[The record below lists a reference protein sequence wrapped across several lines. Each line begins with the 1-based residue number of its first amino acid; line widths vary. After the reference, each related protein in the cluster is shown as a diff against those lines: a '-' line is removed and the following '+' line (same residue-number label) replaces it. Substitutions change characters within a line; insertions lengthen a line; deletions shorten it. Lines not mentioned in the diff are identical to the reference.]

1 MASTKICLSSGGG
14 RRRCER
20 QRPIVATLATA
31 VVLCF
36 VSIATLAGAS
46 VSDAQGAS
54 VVGHSA
60 WPAWGHGATL
70 GSNPDLDRPVVGH
83 GEVPHVSGQS
93 EQDDVSSNW
102 SGLVDTGTT
111 YTAIS
116 SYWTVPSVV
125 PSEANEASG
134 TWIGIDGAIS
144 GDDSIIQTGTAQTTS
159 GGSTSYY
166 AWYELYPNA
175 SVELGVVAPGDE
187 MEAEIEEDSPGTWTI
202 TIEDLTSQQGSTGQV
217 PYDGPGESA
226 EWIEEVPSGDPQPG
240 LADFGNADFTDLGV
254 TTTEPDDVVSTP
266 TFMANSDGD
275 IIAYPGGFVDDDMTV
290 TYGQP
295 PTATAVAASPNPTA
309 SGTSVTYSASVSSAY
324 GPPDG
329 SVTFSAGSTSLCTAS
344 LSNGSGS
351 CTSSAAPVGTDTVSG
366 TYPGDPAF
374 AASTGSTTLV
384 VNSPAASAPPPSH
397 GYWLVGSDGG
407 IFTFGSA
414 LLYGSEAQR
423 PAKTRRRYRSNQ
435 RRWWLLARRLR
446 RWGLQLRRYRF
457 LRLDPRPRPASR
469 RVGPTEQ
476 PQCPDRGDGAI

>member
-1 MASTKICLSSGGG
+1 MVRAI
-14 RRRCER
+14 
-20 QRPIVATLATA
+20 
-31 VVLCF
+31 
-36 VSIATLAGAS
+36 
-46 VSDAQGAS
+46 
-54 VVGHSA
+54 
-60 WPAWGHGATL
+60 
-70 GSNPDLDRPVVGH
+70 N
-83 GEVPHVSGQS
+83 
-93 EQDDVSSNW
+93 
-102 SGLVDTGTT
+102 TGTT

-295 PTATAVAASPNPTA
+295 PTATAVSASPNPTA

-366 TYPGDPAF
+366 TYPGDPVF

-414 LLYGSEAQR
+414 VFHGSTGSLVLQRPVVGIVPTNGDGGYWLDASDGGVFSFGDTTFYGSIPGLGLHPAGSGLPNSLMPPLWAWCHPTTTEAI
-423 PAKTRRRYRSNQ
+423 S
-435 RRWWLLARRLR
+435 WWL
-446 RWGLQLRRYRF
+446 
-457 LRLDPRPRPASR
+457 
-469 RVGPTEQ
+469 PTEGSSLSGMPTLLVRAQVSVGVLAQ
-476 PQCPDRGDGAI
+476 PSQLCPTPQATDTGW

>member
-1 MASTKICLSSGGG
+1 M
-14 RRRCER
+14 
-20 QRPIVATLATA
+20 
-31 VVLCF
+31 
-36 VSIATLAGAS
+36 
-46 VSDAQGAS
+46 
-54 VVGHSA
+54 
-60 WPAWGHGATL
+60 
-70 GSNPDLDRPVVGH
+70 
-83 GEVPHVSGQS
+83 
-93 EQDDVSSNW
+93 SSNW

-144 GDDSIIQTGTAQTTS
+144 GLRLHHPNRHRTDDLR
-159 GGSTSYY
+159 
-166 AWYELYPNA
+166 WVHELLRLVRLYPNA
-175 SVELGVVAPGDE
+175 SVELGVVVPGDE

-226 EWIEEVPSGDPQPG
+226 EWIEEMPSGDPQPG

-295 PTATAVAASPNPTA
+295 PTATAVSASPNPTA

-366 TYPGDPAF
+366 TYPGDPVF
-374 AASTGSTTLV
+374 AASRGPRHLWSTHPRRRRPHLPTDTGLSVLMEGSSHLAQPFFTARPAALYCNDPWSASCRQMATVDIGSTPPTV
-384 VNSPAASAPPPSH
+384 ESSASVTRRSTDRSPASGFIRLAQACRTVSMPPLWAWCHP
-397 GYWLVGSDGG
+397 
-407 IFTFGSA
+407 TTT
-414 LLYGSEAQR
+414 EAI
-423 PAKTRRRYRSNQ
+423 S
-435 RRWWLLARRLR
+435 WWL
-446 RWGLQLRRYRF
+446 
-457 LRLDPRPRPASR
+457 
-469 RVGPTEQ
+469 PTEGSSLSGMPTLLVRAQVSVGVLAQ
-476 PQCPDRGDGAI
+476 PSQLCPTPQATDTGW